1 MKRLHRI
8 HDGLLLGGMVLLCLG
23 LPQWVEYFLS

>member
-1 MKRLHRI
+1 MTRI
-8 HDGLLLGGMVLLCLG
+8 HDGLLFGGMVLLCLG

>member
-1 MKRLHRI
+1 MTRI
-8 HDGLLLGGMVLLCLG
+8 REGLLLGGMVLLCLG

>member
-8 HDGLLLGGMVLLCLG
+8 HDGLLFVAMVLLCLG
-23 LPQWVEYFLS
+23 LPQW

>member
-8 HDGLLLGGMVLLCLG
+8 HVGLLFVAMVLLCLG